1 MRTARKKSQQGVAL
15 LMVLI
20 ALTILGSMTADLM
33 ETNETYLATTIN
45 ARDAVRAE
53 YMARSGV
60 NLSRLLLSFQ
70 KILGSSINFPFWQYA
85 DLVIEMFTDSEGGGM
100 LADLA
105 GVNLSG
111 VEGLGLGVED
121 GDLEVNIIDEDS
133 KINVNLANDEG
144 LGGMRNRMIQ
154 QLTALMAPIEYDPL
168 FKRESKGGQF
178 FERED
183 LICEIL
189 DWADPDEDLCDMS
202 GSEDPSVYQTL
213 DPPYERKNAPFDSLE
228 ELHLVNG
235 IDDDVW
241 SAFVEPDPEDP
252 ASRVLTIW
260 GMGKINVNTAPTQ
273 VLFPLVCMLAAD
285 PNGMNPC
292 TDPNQLVNLIQI
304 LQGMTMLRTFLPFSR
319 ARDFIAAIENP
330 ENLFMMGIPGV
341 RVYGKG
347 TAARVLT
354 TRSTVFSIYAKGT
367 VGRVTKRI
375 HVVVDMKADDSYFLN
390 PENTVT
396 AAGGKVLYWRME

>member
-1 MRTARKKSQQGVAL
+1 MRPRRKKSQQGVAL

-33 ETNETYLATTIN
+33 ETNEVYLATTVN
-45 ARDAVRAE
+45 ARDAVQAE

-70 KILGSSINFPFWQYA
+70 RILGTTMNFPFWQYA

-105 GVNLSG
+105 GIDLSG
-111 VEGLGLGVED
+111 VEGLGLGIE
-121 GDLEVNIIDEDS
+121 GSDLEVTIIDEDS

-144 LGGMRNRMIQ
+144 RGGMRNRMIQ
-154 QLTALMAPIEYDPL
+154 QLTSLMAPIEYDPL
-168 FKRESKGGQF
+168 FKRESKDGQF

-183 LICEIL
+183 LICELL

-228 ELHLVNG
+228 ELHLVRG
-235 IDDDVW
+235 IDDDIW

-260 GMGKINVNTAPTQ
+260 GVGKINVNTAPAQ
-273 VLFPLVCMLAAD
+273 VLFPLVCMMATD

-292 TDPNQLVNLIQI
+292 NDVSQLANLIQI
-304 LQGMTMLRTFLPFSR
+304 LQGITILRTFLPFGR
-319 ARDFIAAIENP
+319 ARDFIAAVENP
-330 ENLFMMGIPGV
+330 ENLFMMGVPGIQV
-341 RVYGKG
+341 FGKG
-347 TAARVLT
+347 LAARVLT

-375 HVVVDMKADDSYFLN
+375 HMVVDTNAEDTFYLD
-390 PENTVT
+390 PENSVA